1 MDEAAFLE
9 QVSTRLGRPT
19 PTDPPQRNEQGA
31 PDFWR
36 QPSLGKQE
44 LILRFQNELEK
55 LGGQVERFEDQSD
68 MLAFLETI
76 LQELNPTR
84 IGVWGGNFMKDH
96 QLEEV
101 LSPYEVVMWGD
112 HGVEAF
118 QSAEVSISG
127 CAFAIADTGTMVMMS
142 SETQGRSVAV
152 LPTVHIVILRE
163 EQIHGTMGEVLASLS
178 QMGSA
183 LPASVHFISG
193 ASRSS
198 DIENDQT
205 IGIHGPARIVAF
217 IL

>member
-9 QVSTRLGRPT
+9 RISARLGRSIPE
-19 PTDPPQRNEQGA
+19 DRPPRNVQGA

-36 QPSLGKQE
+36 QRSSGAQE
-44 LILRFQNELEK
+44 LILRFQAELEK
-55 LGGQVERFEDQSD
+55 LGGQVERFEDRSA
-68 MLAFLETI
+68 MLAFLKS
-76 LQELNPTR
+76 LLKDLDPTR
-84 IGVWGGNFMKDH
+84 IGVWGGNFMDEY

-101 LSPYEVVMWGD
+101 LSPYEVVTWGNQ
-112 HGVEAF
+112 GVEAF
-118 QSAEVSISG
+118 QAAEVSISG

-142 SETQGRSVAV
+142 SETHGRSVAV
-152 LPTVHIVILRE
+152 LPTVHIVILRQ
-163 EQIHGTMGEVLASLS
+163 EQIHGTMGEVLESLS
-178 QMGSA
+178 QMGRS